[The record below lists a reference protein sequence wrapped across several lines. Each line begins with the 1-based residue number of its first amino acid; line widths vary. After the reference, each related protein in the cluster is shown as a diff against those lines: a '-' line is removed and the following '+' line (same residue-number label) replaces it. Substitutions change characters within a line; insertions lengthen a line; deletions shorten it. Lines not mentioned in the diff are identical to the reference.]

1 LNFVAQL
8 VTVKKIVMPTVIHTV
23 ITVAIVTIDVV
34 IATDTIMM
42 IVSKSYS
49 NLLYPK
55 LNCSKFQVVVLNL
68 TYSDHGQNM
77 ILAKHAI
84 NIR

>member
-1 LNFVAQL
+1 MNFVTQL

-42 IVSKSYS
+42 IVS
-49 NLLYPK
+49 
-55 LNCSKFQVVVLNL
+55 
-68 TYSDHGQNM
+68 
-77 ILAKHAI
+77 ILFCFI
-84 NIR
+84 N

>member
-1 LNFVAQL
+1 MNFVAQL

-42 IVSKSYS
+42 IVS
-49 NLLYPK
+49 
-55 LNCSKFQVVVLNL
+55 
-68 TYSDHGQNM
+68 
-77 ILAKHAI
+77 ILFCFI
-84 NIR
+84 N